1 MKSGYF
7 VNVTFVND
15 SEMKELNNKYRK
27 KDYPTDVLSFNVD
40 EEILSSGEDMV
51 SGEALNGAK
60 VGMKVKYYMGDIVI
74 NIDQAKRQAEE
85 AGVAFEEEIS
95 KLVAHGMLHLQGVHH
110 EGDE

>member
-7 VNVTFVND
+7 VDVAFVND
-15 SEMKELNNKYRK
+15 TEMQELNKKYRK

-40 EEILSSGEDMV
+40 EEILSSDEDLA
-51 SGEALNGAK
+51 SGKVLNVAETGVKA
-60 VGMKVKYYMGDIVI
+60 KYYLGYIVV
-74 NIDQAKRQAEE
+74 NVDQAKRQAEE
-85 AGVAFEEEIS
+85 AGITFEEEIS

>member
-15 SEMKELNNKYRK
+15 DEMKELNSKFRK
-27 KDYPTDVLSFNVD
+27 KDYTTDVLSFNVD
-40 EEILSSGEDMV
+40 EQIPGDPKLGVKE
-51 SGEALNGAK
+51 
-60 VGMKVKYYMGDIVI
+60 KYYLGDIVV
-74 NIDQAKRQAEE
+74 NIDQAKRQALD
-85 AGVAFEEEIS
+85 AGITFEEEVS